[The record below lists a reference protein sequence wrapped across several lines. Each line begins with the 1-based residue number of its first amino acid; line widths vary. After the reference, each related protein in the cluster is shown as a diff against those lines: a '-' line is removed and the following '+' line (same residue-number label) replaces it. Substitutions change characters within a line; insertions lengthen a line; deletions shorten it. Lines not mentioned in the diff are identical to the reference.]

1 MAEDKNKG
9 FQERASDQSE
19 RAGVQYF
26 VALDILRDSL
36 NKVADVVQNA
46 VDTLGESQKVS
57 NALGR
62 SLDLNSGEIPKAMG
76 SLEGTISQKLSVAFE
91 ALSLNVDIN
100 SKEVLKLAE
109 FQKITGQDYKASL
122 KFFQLLQNSLDV
134 SVEQSEELANTLTES
149 STKYGVSTEF
159 LVNALQKFAEKNKDV
174 LGALGTGGV
183 VSDALARVQAAI
195 GPGLEDDVNQ
205 LFSLLFSKG
214 TEFQATIANLG
225 LTSARQ
231 LITTSSDAD
240 EVFKIAMNA
249 LRTAGETQ
257 KNLAGGLS
265 GEVGAM
271 TQALDSLTGNFGFA
285 AGRIFDRLDDV
296 TERAG
301 KTDVDITQKILMI
314 FNPIQEAF
322 LTFVDEN
329 KETINK
335 MIEGATNFV
344 KKILTVIGPV
354 EMVLMAFGFMI
365 GGLVASVSMI
375 APPLIAAF
383 KTVTLPIILL
393 IPILKGI
400 VGGLMEFKDSLAG
413 PIGFLKAQFNILV
426 TIVKIVIKGFELVGF
441 AIGYVFGK
449 IYEVLFPVF
458 EFFTDLL
465 NKANDA
471 LSNFFNFG
479 NAEEAKRKRE
489 DSANLAKAAE
499 GIDNIDSRGRNAE
512 SVSKAVDPT
521 NTLIQLRE
529 GVAARFRVLDDYE
542 KAFARLQALDIEV
555 KTGTRVITTDRSRD
569 RMDVE
574 IVDVLTRFLGEG
586 INIKDISAGAARQ
599 IGGMTDAEFD
609 AVMTRTALDYKE
621 LSADAINRI
630 LSKTDGRID

>member
-1 MAEDKNKG
+1 MAEDRNKG

-383 KTVTLPIILL
+383 KTVTLPIIAL
-393 IPILKGI
+393 IPVVKGLI
-400 VGGLMEFKDSLAG
+400 APLMEFKDRFSGTTSLLG
-413 PIGFLKAQFNILV
+413 TLFDTIVNGVKITFKLLEFFGSIIGGIITGLLILFDPLIVLVNEFLKAVNNFISD
-426 TIVKIVIKGFELVGF
+426 I
-441 AIGYVFGK
+441 FG
-449 IYEVLFPVF
+449 
-458 EFFTDLL
+458 
-465 NKANDA
+465 
-471 LSNFFNFG
+471 FG

-542 KAFARLQALDIEV
+542 KAFARLQVLDTKV
-555 KTGTRVITTDRSRD
+555 KTGSITIEPENELLEPKIIDIFTRV
-569 RMDVE
+569 
-574 IVDVLTRFLGEG
+574 LGEG
-586 INIKDISAGAARQ
+586 ISIKDISAEAARQ
-599 IGGMTDAEFD
+599 IGGMTDTEFEDIMTLKTAENKAFN
-609 AVMTRTALDYKE
+609 
-621 LSADAINRI
+621 ADVINRTF
-630 LSKTDGRID
+630 SQTDGRIE

>member
-365 GGLVASVSMI
+365 GGLVASISMI

-383 KTVTLPIILL
+383 KTVTLPIIAL
-393 IPILKGI
+393 IPVVKGLIDPLMKFKDQFSGTTSLLGTLFDTIVISFKLIFGLFKLVGKGI
-400 VGGLMEFKDSLAG
+400 GFVITGLLVLFDPLIVAINE
-413 PIGFLKAQFNILV
+413 FLKAINNFISD
-426 TIVKIVIKGFELVGF
+426 I
-441 AIGYVFGK
+441 FG
-449 IYEVLFPVF
+449 
-458 EFFTDLL
+458 
-465 NKANDA
+465 
-471 LSNFFNFG
+471 FG

-542 KAFARLQALDIEV
+542 KAFAKLQALNTKVKLDIFPIDPAAQFPEITV
-555 KTGTRVITTDRSRD
+555 K
-569 RMDVE
+569 MD
-574 IVDVLTRFLGEG
+574 GS
-586 INIKDISAGAARQ
+586 NISISDISPEAARQ
-599 IGGMTDAEFD
+599 IGGMTDDQFERVMAENT
-609 AVMTRTALDYKE
+609 AENTALN
-621 LSADAINRI
+621 ADLINRVFR
-630 LSKTDGRID
+630 KTDGRID